1 MGANTYVVQGM
12 NCENCVASL
21 TRKAYDVPGVTEVA
35 IDLPTGRMDVT
46 WNNAVDDAAVRD
58 VVERAGFQIA

>member
-1 MGANTYVVQGM
+1 MDTNTYVVRGM

-21 TRKAYDVPGVTEVA
+21 TKKAHDVPGVTRVA

-46 WNNAVDDAAVRD
+46 WRGVADDPAMRG
-58 VVERAGFQIA
+58 VVEQAGFQVA